1 MKPISREG
9 IRNARREG
17 RLLRYLVKHIDAVPT
32 IPEDW
37 LTAEERES
45 AIQQAQVES
54 RENQAAEAAYLL
66 GRRQKIQEIKRRM
79 DDMLDKAPHV
89 FLDLIT
95 DEDETLGHGL
105 FQLVGNLPTEKQ
117 LNFLRRLKFAGDPPR
132 TKKEASKLI
141 DQILQKTK

>member
-17 RLLRYLVKHIDAVPT
+17 RLLRYLVKHIDAIPT

-37 LTAEERES
+37 LTTEERKS

-54 RENQAAEAAYLL
+54 RERQAAEATYLL
-66 GRRQKIQEIKRRM
+66 GRRQKVLEIKRRM
-79 DDMLDKAPHV
+79 DAMLDTAPHV
-89 FLDLIT
+89 FLDLIS
-95 DEDETLGHGL
+95 DEDEPLGGGL
-105 FQLVGNLPTEKQ
+105 YQLVGELPTEKQ

-132 TKKEASKLI
+132 TKKGASTLI
-141 DQILQKTK
+141 DKILQEK